1 MDLSIR
7 PVSNENE
14 LRQFIMFPWTRYQ
27 GDPYWVAPLVS
38 ERSARLNRKLNP
50 YWRSNVSRKWIAW
63 RGPRPIGT
71 ILAAAPT
78 RAERGSFG
86 TFGFFEC
93 LDDPE
98 AAAALLQTASAWV
111 KERGLKKICGPYNP
125 SPTDEP
131 GVLVEGFE
139 TRPAIMTGHNP
150 PLYQSLVE
158 AAGFTKQEDLVARLA
173 TFPLNIKDAAE
184 IMPPRLAEV
193 AARASLRQDLVV
205 RQINLRA
212 FDSEIQTA
220 WSIYNTALAPVP
232 GFTPI
237 PWVEF
242 RTMAEAFRPFLDP
255 KLALIADVGENP
267 AGFILLLPD
276 LNEALQAARG
286 GRGLLGMLRLMWRRL
301 RLTRVSF
308 KILVILPEY
317 QGRGI
322 EAVLINQAARVVVKR
337 GFREV
342 DMSLTGEDNAKSSL
356 FQERLGMNIYRR
368 YRIYQKRL

>member
-7 PVSNENE
+7 PVSDENE
-14 LRQFIMFPWTRYQ
+14 LKQFIMFPWACYQ
-27 GDPYWVAPLVS
+27 DDPYWVAPLVS
-38 ERSARLNRKLNP
+38 ERNARLNRKINP

-63 RGPRPIGT
+63 RGSQPVGT

-131 GVLVEGFE
+131 GILVDGFE

-150 PLYQSLVE
+150 PLYQSLIE
-158 AAGFTKQEDLVARLA
+158 TAGFTKREDMVARLA
-173 TFPLNIKDAAE
+173 TFPPNIKEAAE

-193 AARASLRQDLVV
+193 AERAARRPDLVV
-205 RQINLRA
+205 RRFNPRA
-212 FDSEIQTA
+212 YNSEIRTA
-220 WSIYNTALAPVP
+220 WSIYNSALTPVP

-237 PWVEF
+237 PWEEF
-242 RTMAEAFRPFLDP
+242 RAMAEGFRPFLDP
-255 KLALIADVGENP
+255 NLALVAEVGENP
-267 AGFILLLPD
+267 AGFILLPD

-286 GRGLLGMLRLMWRRL
+286 SQGLFGRLRFLWRRL

-322 EAVLINQAARVVVKR
+322 EAVLINQAARAIVRR

-342 DMSLTGEDNAKSSL
+342 DMSLTGEENVKSSL

>member
-7 PVSNENE
+7 LVSDLND
-14 LRQFIMFPWTRYQ
+14 LRQFITFPWTRYQ
-27 GDPYWVAPLVS
+27 DDPYWVAPLVS
-38 ERSARLNRKLNP
+38 ERSARLSRKLNP
-50 YWRSNVSRKWIAW
+50 YWRTNVSSKWIAM
-63 RGPRPIGT
+63 RGSRPVGT

-78 RAERGSFG
+78 RAERGSYG

-98 AAAALLQTASAWV
+98 AAAALLQTACAWV

-131 GVLVEGFE
+131 GILVEGFE

-158 AAGFTKQEDLVARLA
+158 SAGFTKREDLVARLA
-173 TFPLNIKDAAE
+173 TLPPNIKDAAE

-193 AARASLRQDLVV
+193 AARASLRPDLVV
-205 RQINLRA
+205 RRLNTRA
-212 FDSEIQTA
+212 YDSEIQTA
-220 WSIYNTALAPVP
+220 WNIYNTALAPVP
-232 GFTPI
+232 GFIPI
-237 PWVEF
+237 PWAEF
-242 RTMAEAFRPFLDP
+242 RAMAEAFRPFLDP
-255 KLALIADVGENP
+255 NLALVADVGENP

-286 GRGLLGMLRLMWRRL
+286 GQGLLGTLRLMWRRL

-322 EAVLINQAARVVVKR
+322 EAVLIHQAARVIVKR

-342 DMSLTGEDNAKSSL
+342 DMSLTGEDNVKSSL

-368 YRIYQKRL
+368 YRVYQKRL